1 MMTKY
6 MTAELS
12 AKHLEAIDAVIVDGP
27 AETAPGIGSFEKS
40 DGETTLNDDGVI
52 GELISWTR
60 VIVDRGEQKVRFCEK
75 VKVRPI
81 PATGL
86 GRSCRG
92 TGRSS
97 RRGRW
102 PTRTIAIL
110 GEEMKGINDSE
121 NVRDG
126 GAPV

>member
-1 MMTKY
+1 M
-6 MTAELS
+6 
-12 AKHLEAIDAVIVDGP
+12 
-27 AETAPGIGSFEKS
+27 
-40 DGETTLNDDGVI
+40 NDDGII

-81 PATGL
+81 PAIGL
-86 GRSCRG
+86 GKSCRG

-97 RRGRW
+97 HRRRW
-102 PTRTIAIL
+102 PKRAIAIL

-121 NVRDG
+121 RVRDS
-126 GAPV
+126 GAPDARSHDPRGGRAHTCGIGRALVWSEQGSDDEEEGVECAACRRA